1 MDKNNKDI
9 YYSKYASEMRSL
21 IKEQNKKIKQKNYH
35 IKVLIIMVILSLMF
49 ASVFNYKYNKQ
60 TEKIKELNNLL
71 IEKEDDINRLNDK
84 LKSKNIEIENKVEES
99 DKYKKEIS
107 ELNEKINFYEIQTG
121 KFESKVTNKINL
133 NISDFKSWMPYT
145 AITDRSS
152 LQYEL
157 TRKAKADEN
166 GLLKIDN
173 YYCVALGSAY
183 GKVGDKFKIT
193 LNTNKSFDV
202 IKADQKADIHT
213 IGDNKTSLDGSQIEF
228 IIDKSKLNQ
237 DVKKHGNVSVLNIFS
252 GRILSIVKY

>member
-1 MDKNNKDI
+1 
-9 YYSKYASEMRSL
+9 
-21 IKEQNKKIKQKNYH
+21 
-35 IKVLIIMVILSLMF
+35 
-49 ASVFNYKYNKQ
+49 
-60 TEKIKELNNLL
+60 
-71 IEKEDDINRLNDK
+71 
-84 LKSKNIEIENKVEES
+84 
-99 DKYKKEIS
+99 
-107 ELNEKINFYEIQTG
+107 
-121 KFESKVTNKINL
+121 
-133 NISDFKSWMPYT
+133 MPYT

-157 TRKAKADEN
+157 TRKAKVDEN

-183 GKVGDKFKIT
+183 GKVGDKFKII
-193 LNTNKSFDV
+193 LDTNKSFDV

-228 IIDKSKLNQ
+228 IVDKSKLNQ

>member
-1 MDKNNKDI
+1 MSNLSNFKSSYNV
-9 YYSKYASEMRSL
+9 EMRKILKKKEEKLKKTKRYIYMLTILL
-21 IKEQNKKIKQKNYH
+21 IILMFLTGLFCNIYDKKIKK
-35 IKVLIIMVILSLMF
+35 LD
-49 ASVFNYKYNKQ
+49 
-60 TEKIKELNNLL
+60 EKIVKQEIM
-71 IEKEDDINRLNDK
+71 IENLNDK
-84 LKSKNIEIENKVEES
+84 LKRKNNEINNKNIEFSQYKNEKENELNKKVKLDEKQTGIIDNKVTS
-99 DKYKKEIS
+99 
-107 ELNEKINFYEIQTG
+107 
-121 KFESKVTNKINL
+121 KINL

>member
-1 MDKNNKDI
+1 MSNLSNFKSSYNV
-9 YYSKYASEMRSL
+9 EMRKIL
-21 IKEQNKKIKQKNYH
+21 KKKEKKIKKTKRY
-35 IKVLIIMVILSLMF
+35 IYLLIILLIISMF
-49 ASVFNYKYNKQ
+49 STGLFCNIYDKKIKKLD
-60 TEKIKELNNLL
+60 EKI
-71 IEKEDDINRLNDK
+71 IEQEIMIENLNDK
-84 LKSKNIEIENKVEES
+84 LKRKNNEINNKNIEFSQYKNEKQTGIIDNKVTS
-99 DKYKKEIS
+99 
-107 ELNEKINFYEIQTG
+107 
-121 KFESKVTNKINL
+121 KINL

-152 LQYEL
+152 PQYEL

>member
-152 LQYEL
+152 PQYEL

-193 LNTNKSFDV
+193 LDTNKSFDV

-228 IIDKSKLNQ
+228 IVDKSKLNQ

>member
-1 MDKNNKDI
+1 MSNLSNFKSSYNV
-9 YYSKYASEMRSL
+9 EMRKIL
-21 IKEQNKKIKQKNYH
+21 KKKEEKIKKTKRY
-35 IKVLIIMVILSLMF
+35 IYVLIILLIISMF
-49 ASVFNYKYNKQ
+49 LTGLFCNIYDKEIKKLD
-60 TEKIKELNNLL
+60 EKIVEQEII
-71 IEKEDDINRLNDK
+71 IENLNDK
-84 LKSKNIEIENKVEES
+84 LKRKNNEINNKNIEFSQYKNEKENEVNELNKKVKLYEKQTGIIDNKVTS
-99 DKYKKEIS
+99 
-107 ELNEKINFYEIQTG
+107 
-121 KFESKVTNKINL
+121 KINL

-237 DVKKHGNVSVLNIFS
+237 DVKKYGNVSVLNIFS

>member
-1 MDKNNKDI
+1 MSNLSNFKSSYNV
-9 YYSKYASEMRSL
+9 EMRKILKKKEEKLKKTKRYIYMLTILL
-21 IKEQNKKIKQKNYH
+21 IISMFSTGLFCNIYDKKIKK
-35 IKVLIIMVILSLMF
+35 LD
-49 ASVFNYKYNKQ
+49 
-60 TEKIKELNNLL
+60 EKI
-71 IEKEDDINRLNDK
+71 IEQEIMIENLNDK
-84 LKSKNIEIENKVEES
+84 LKRKNNEINNKNIEFSQYKNEKEKLYEKQTGIIDNKVTS
-99 DKYKKEIS
+99 
-107 ELNEKINFYEIQTG
+107 
-121 KFESKVTNKINL
+121 KINL